1 MGQIVATA
9 QYRGFYTK
17 AFSKDNWA
25 CHLKKPPTPPPGDW
39 KVAWYGQPDST
50 TDEYQE
56 ET

>member
-1 MGQIVATA
+1 MGQTVAIA